1 MIYPNKKILFLNGIL
16 LAIVLTH
23 SVFRDILFEK
33 EYPCDLRNRVV
44 GARLQKDGKLP
55 YHYHWQIADG
65 MRYYNQQ
72 EDQWVSSNGRRQ
84 EIIPQDSD
92 VSKITASPFFHE
104 LLYPICDLPQRT
116 ISRIWFW
123 GQYIFLACMI
133 GMISGLTKDNRERWL
148 LLNIGILFT
157 TTEAWKASIS
167 AGQLYLTEAFLMC
180 CILTSLVKKTKNRMI
195 IGGIC
200 ATIFVLTRPIGFV
213 LFIPFVFYY
222 KNFLPF
228 LLTSLIG
235 FISYGLFVFATPAET
250 AIYKDYL
257 SGMKMH
263 VQLHQ
268 DADNGLPPAHITEES
283 KFPNIEGFDIAET
296 ERLPVMYPIKIYSE
310 NGNIFVIYYRI
321 FHKKLPLY
329 ILLTGMFV
337 TVGTLVILFFLHS
350 RKYTPQVLQI
360 LIFGL
365 SLYMIVE
372 IFNPIYRHQYNTVQ
386 WFPLVLAGFL
396 PLPDWKNRIFI
407 FLLLGLLLNIININW
422 LPMRHTMGEF
432 CWLTG
437 LLFLVFSTRTK
448 QVV

>member
-1 MIYPNKKILFLNGIL
+1 MILPNKKILFLNGVL

-23 SVFRDILFEK
+23 SVLRDILFEK
-33 EYPCDLRNRVV
+33 EFPCDLRNRVV

-55 YHYHWQIADG
+55 YHFHWRTADG
-65 MRYYNQQ
+65 IRYYNQQ

-84 EIIPQDSD
+84 EIIPQESD
-92 VSKITASPFFHE
+92 ISKITASPFFHE

-123 GQYIFLACMI
+123 GQYILLACII
-133 GMISGLTKDNRERWL
+133 GMISGLTKDNREKWL
-148 LLNIGILFT
+148 LLNIGVLFT

-167 AGQLYLTEAFLMC
+167 AGQLYLVEAFLMC
-180 CILTSLVKKTKNRMI
+180 CILTALVKNTKNRMI

-200 ATIFVLTRPIGFV
+200 AFIFILTRPIGII
-213 LFIPFVFYY
+213 LFIPFLIYY
-222 KNFLPF
+222 RKFMPF
-228 LLTSLIG
+228 ILTSFGG
-235 FISYGLFVFATPAET
+235 FIFYGIFVFASPAET
-250 AIYKDYL
+250 AVYKDYIN
-257 SGMKMH
+257 GMKMH

-268 DADNGLPPAHITEES
+268 DADNGFPPAHITEES
-283 KFPNIEGFDIAET
+283 RFSNLEGFDIAET
-296 ERLPVMYPIKIYSE
+296 ERLPIIYPIKIYSE

-321 FHKKLPLY
+321 FHRKLPLNVL
-329 ILLTGMFV
+329 ITGMFF
-337 TVGTLVILFFLHS
+337 TVCILTVWFFMRS

-360 LIFGL
+360 LIFSL

-396 PLPDWKNRIFI
+396 PLPDWNNKIFI
-407 FLLLGLLLNIININW
+407 FLILGLVLNIVNLNW
-422 LPMRHTMGEF
+422 LPMRHTLGEF

-437 LLFLVFSTRTK
+437 LLMLVFSTHTK
-448 QVV
+448 QVT